1 MASFRGTIRSEAL
14 KMKTKLT
21 VIIPD
26 TLQSTDRYPVVYL
39 LHGLSGNTDDWSDG
53 SQVWLLAK
61 AYNLIFVIPEVQR
74 SFYTDMEF
82 GPAYFTYISQELPA
96 LCKKLSHLSQTGGY
110 IHYGTFYGRLRRF
123 EMRFEVSGAVCRMR
137 GVFSRLHFTGSR
149 KVFRRSNGLH

>member
-61 AYNLIFVIPEVQR
+61 AYNL
-74 SFYTDMEF
+74 S
-82 GPAYFTYISQELPA
+82 L
-96 LCKKLSHLSQTGGY
+96 
-110 IHYGTFYGRLRRF
+110 
-123 EMRFEVSGAVCRMR
+123 
-137 GVFSRLHFTGSR
+137 
-149 KVFRRSNGLH
+149 

>member
-53 SQVWLLAK
+53 S
-61 AYNLIFVIPEVQR
+61 
-74 SFYTDMEF
+74 
-82 GPAYFTYISQELPA
+82 
-96 LCKKLSHLSQTGGY
+96 
-110 IHYGTFYGRLRRF
+110 
-123 EMRFEVSGAVCRMR
+123 
-137 GVFSRLHFTGSR
+137 
-149 KVFRRSNGLH
+149 

>member
-96 LCKKLSHLSQTGGY
+96 LCKKLFPISPKREDK
-110 IHYGTFYGRLRRF
+110 IGRAH
-123 EMRFEVSGAVCRMR
+123 V
-137 GVFSRLHFTGSR
+137 
-149 KVFRRSNGLH
+149 

>member
-1 MASFRGTIRSEAL
+1 MASFRGTIRTEAL

-82 GPAYFTYISQELPA
+82 GPALLYIFSGASA
-96 LCKKLSHLSQTGGY
+96 LCKSFSHLSQTGGY
-110 IHYGTFYGRLRRF
+110 IRYGDFLYGLQ
-123 EMRFEVSGAVCRMR
+123 GA
-137 GVFSRLHFTGSR
+137 
-149 KVFRRSNGLH
+149 